1 MFLGENKEFLQN
13 SLTDFWRFKLYICG
27 ETPRAAKAYSNLKK
41 VCDERLDAKYTIEV
55 VDLTKNPDAAQKD
68 NITAC
73 PTLVKEAPGPKA
85 RVIGDLSKTEK
96 VLEKLDLPP
105 SSLKPPRFDKARS
118 VGFDLS
124 HFLS

>member
-1 MFLGENKEFLQN
+1 MVVGEKKGLLQN

-27 ETPRAAKAYSNLKK
+27 ETPRAAKTYSNLKK

-55 VDLTKNPDAAQKD
+55 VDLTKNPDVARKD

-85 RVIGDLSKTEK
+85 RVIGDLSRTEM
-96 VLEKLDLPP
+96 VLEKFEMPP
-105 SSLKPPRFDKARS
+105 SSTVPPRFEKARS

-124 HFLS
+124 RFLS